1 MFVYRIHYQLRKSIK
16 LWTKTNV
23 FGGEMLPQTF
33 VTLGKQIPY
42 VFWGVNVYV
51 VYLSVKS
58 EARLAFSDFTGS
70 EQQHGGHYEE

>member
-1 MFVYRIHYQLRKSIK
+1 
-16 LWTKTNV
+16 
-23 FGGEMLPQTF
+23 MLPQTF